1 MKLLLRANG
10 TFPKEHETAPKELLW
25 RQDTVE
31 LNHCEDRTAPE
42 GIENSSNGRMYFPLR
57 KDGCTPLEAWSCFAM
72 RKELLQKG
80 DIITPEGGWCYS
92 RRRMELLQT
101 EDVVPSLFQT
111 KDLTAA

>member
-42 GIENSSNGRMYFPLR
+42 GIENSSNGRMYFPLCKEGR
-57 KDGCTPLEAWSCFAM
+57 MHSTGSM
-72 RKELLQKG
+72 ELLRYEEG
-80 DIITPEGGWCYS
+80 ITPKGGHHYS
-92 RRRMELLQT
+92 RRRMVLL
-101 EDVVPSLFQT
+101 
-111 KDLTAA
+111 